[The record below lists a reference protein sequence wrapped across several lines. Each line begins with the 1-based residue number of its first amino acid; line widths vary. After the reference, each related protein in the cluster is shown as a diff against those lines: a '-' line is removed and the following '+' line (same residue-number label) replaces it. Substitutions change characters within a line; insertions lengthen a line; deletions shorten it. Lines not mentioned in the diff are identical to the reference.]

1 MLFFHVKP
9 ASRLIIIGV
18 GFARERLELQD
29 LEDSFPRIAV
39 ESYQY
44 FSRTKVMF
52 VMFTYLLTDF
62 LTYSMEQS
70 PPLEAKRFSA
80 SPEISPILWNP
91 TVHYRIHKCPLTV
104 PILSQIKPVHAPN
117 PTS

>member
-1 MLFFHVKP
+1 
-9 ASRLIIIGV
+9 
-18 GFARERLELQD
+18 
-29 LEDSFPRIAV
+29 
-39 ESYQY
+39 
-44 FSRTKVMF
+44 MF

-104 PILSQIKPVHAPN
+104 PVLSHIKPVQVPQSHFLKVLFNITLPS
-117 PTS
+117 TSESFKWAFSLRFPHQKPVRISSLLHTCYMPRLFHSS